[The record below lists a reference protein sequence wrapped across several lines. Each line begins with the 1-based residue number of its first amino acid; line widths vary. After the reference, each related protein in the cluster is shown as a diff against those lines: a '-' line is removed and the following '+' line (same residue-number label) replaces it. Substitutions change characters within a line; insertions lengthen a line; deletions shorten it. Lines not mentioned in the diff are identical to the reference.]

1 MSKAAAFRPA
11 EEEAII
17 RSRYLAQASVPRGE
31 PPFKKVAKRFMEL
44 CLQAE
49 KGSGEDADKSLNDLM
64 REIAAVEMQGLKM
77 KAVCDSNSFE
87 QKRYQEKQEALQ
99 AEIAQAH
106 ADIEQKKEELEEA
119 SQHPSRSSSGKGIDR
134 VQLQIASIGT
144 EGAKYEAMLQKR
156 RKQFALLLH
165 VIKELQL
172 TADDQGDKLI
182 RWRWIHSDLGFAS
195 VARSVVGPSVVGRRP
210 HKQTDNGVTPLGPQQ
225 SKLSLDPL
233 DPPDPPNLPDLAGP
247 LNAAASLL
255 PREKP

>member
-119 SQHPSRSSSGKGIDR
+119 RVYKQHMAEYEVLRQIAVEHPSRSSSGKEIDR
-134 VQLQIASIGT
+134 VQLQIASIGK

-165 VIKELQL
+165 VIEELQL
-172 TADDQGDKLI
+172 TADDQE
-182 RWRWIHSDLGFAS
+182 
-195 VARSVVGPSVVGRRP
+195 
-210 HKQTDNGVTPLGPQQ
+210 DNA
-225 SKLSLDPL
+225 DPMEM
-233 DPPDPPNLPDLAGP
+233 D
-247 LNAAASLL
+247 S
-255 PREKP
+255 